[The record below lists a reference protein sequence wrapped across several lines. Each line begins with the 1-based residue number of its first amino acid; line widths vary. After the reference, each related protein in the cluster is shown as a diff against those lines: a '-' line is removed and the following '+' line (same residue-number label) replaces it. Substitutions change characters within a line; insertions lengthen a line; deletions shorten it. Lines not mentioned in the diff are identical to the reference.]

1 MYELS
6 PLQADALCEI
16 FNISVGQ
23 AANAMSSMVNEE
35 VLLNVPEIRFLSRT
49 EAANMID
56 GSGQQRICSVS
67 QNFEGEFTGE
77 AMLMFPEENS
87 LEIVRLMIGKTI
99 PLSHMTELEQDA
111 LSEVGN
117 IILNAC
123 VATLSDL
130 LRHDFSCS
138 LPILRFGTGQSV
150 FAEAASVTQ
159 DIVMFLQ
166 IQFRIEQLNTDGYLV
181 FLVDV
186 PTLDNL
192 KRGID
197 RFLGTMPG

>member
-1 MYELS
+1 MYALS
-6 PLQADALCEI
+6 PLQSDALCEI

-35 VLLNVPEIRFLSRT
+35 VLLNVPRIDFLSRD
-49 EAANMID
+49 EAARVID

-123 VATLSDL
+123 VSTLSDL
-130 LRHDFSCS
+130 LRHDFTCS
-138 LPILRFGTGQSV
+138 LPILRFGTGKSV
-150 FAEAASVTQ
+150 FAEAAATEQ
-159 DIVMFLQ
+159 DVVMFLQ
-166 IQFRIEQLNTDGYLV
+166 IEFQIEQLNTRGYLV
-181 FLVDV
+181 FLVDI
-186 PTLDNL
+186 PTIDNL

-197 RFLGTMPG
+197 RFLGGMPS